1 MRHILFT
8 EISKTSSGEVQEFAL
23 GERARAIDQGRRM
36 TSKSDPWPEHCRR
49 RLVAS
54 ILEAAD
60 LFPHSGEDSGTRI
73 HDARKALKS
82 ARAAARLFAVAI
94 GPPAYEAVS
103 ALEASRRQLGRARD
117 LDVMP
122 AALASLGTA
131 VDSKTS
137 ARLARAIAFERE
149 VARHAHRNIDAAA
162 EIAQLRELA
171 RSIEGWDVAAG
182 VTSAQLLKALRAA
195 YRTARRHGRRALAR
209 GDAHELHE
217 LRTQIVDLG
226 HHFAALEAA
235 WPAMFAA
242 VGTEFGRMRQ
252 TLGEHNDL
260 TILAEFAVGC
270 RDLSLVQMTDLA
282 LKVERRQKRLAHR
295 ARKQFER
302 LFADRP
308 SALERRLAAY
318 LEYPKTRFSPEGNN
332 A

>member
-1 MRHILFT
+1 LFT
-8 EISKTSSGEVQEFAL
+8 EIPKTSRGKVQAPAL
-23 GERARAIDQGRRM
+23 DDKARAIDQGRRM
-36 TSKSDPWPEHCRR
+36 TSKSDPWPDHCRR
-49 RLVAS
+49 LLVAS

-73 HDARKALKS
+73 HDARKALK
-82 ARAAARLFAVAI
+82 AGRATARLFAAAI

-103 ALEASRRQLGRARD
+103 ALEAARRQLGRARD

-171 RSIEGWDVAAG
+171 RSIESWDVADL
-182 VTSAQLLKALRAA
+182 TSAPLLKALRAA
-195 YRTARRHGRRALAR
+195 YRTARRHGRTALAR

-242 VGTEFGRMRQ
+242 VGAEFGKMRQ

-260 TILAEFAVGC
+260 TILAEFAVSC

-318 LEYPKTRFSPEGNN
+318 LEYPKARFTPE
-332 A
+332 AQ